1 MIFNKLITHPEEVV
15 QKVLDSIERQEQLL
29 LTYLNQ
35 HCFNIYAND
44 NEYRNLIDNQFISYQ
59 ADLGMFL
66 ALKYVYGKKLIK
78 IDATAM
84 NQVILK
90 ELIEKKIPLSIVG
103 GNFDTKFV
111 LDKCNQENINL
122 VTYHNG
128 YFEENQSENI
138 IKNLNDSKY
147 QVFIIGMGVPQQELF
162 AKKLSLNM
170 NNKVIICVGN
180 FLEFYFSTKSRA
192 PVFIQKIG
200 LEWMFRM
207 LTEPLRLWKRYL
219 IGIPFFI
226 YRIIKIKF
234 TGINS

>member
-1 MIFNKLITHPEEVV
+1 MIFNKLITHPKEVV
-15 QKVLDSIERQEQLL
+15 QKVLDSIEKQEQLL

-35 HCFNIYAND
+35 HCFNIYSND
-44 NEYRNLIDNQFISYQ
+44 KEYRKLLDNHFISYQ

-66 ALKYVYGKKLIK
+66 ALKYVHSKKLIK

-84 NQVILK
+84 NQLILE

-111 LDKCNQENINL
+111 LEKCNKENINL
-122 VTYHNG
+122 VTYHSG
-128 YFEENQSENI
+128 YFEEYQSENI
-138 IKNLNDSKY
+138 IKNFNDFKN
-147 QVFIIGMGVPQQELF
+147 QVYIIGMGVPQQELF
-162 AKKLSLNM
+162 AKKLSHNL

-180 FLEFYFSTKSRA
+180 FLEFYFGTKSRA

-200 LEWMFRM
+200 LEWIFRM
-207 LTEPLRLWKRYL
+207 LTEPKRLWKRYL

-234 TGINS
+234 TGIIP